1 MGGNEASAWAASCA
15 GCGFFGI
22 FDHPRASLKPCPA
35 AAGQGTVDPMDFKT
49 IKIPQHNQAR
59 AMIVSL
65 ARKHL
70 PVRPEEPDSVLKM
83 RFSPPVL
90 DALLNLSAS
99 LP

>member
-1 MGGNEASAWAASCA
+1 
-15 GCGFFGI
+15 
-22 FDHPRASLKPCPA
+22 
-35 AAGQGTVDPMDFKT
+35 
-49 IKIPQHNQAR
+49 
-59 AMIVSL
+59 MIVSL